1 MKILKPALTVAIL
14 LGSLVCSYA
23 WAQHGH
29 GGGHAGGHGG
39 PHPGAHFA
47 PQYGGHYG
55 AHIDHRIYPPA
66 HIRGYHGGHGYW
78 RGGVFIGA
86 PLLLSYPWYGARHYD
101 PYYGGYYAGVPM
113 YLPPEFPPSDIAP
126 GLSYWYYC
134 ANPGGYYPSVAQCR
148 VPWRVVMSDG
158 PAP

>member
-14 LGSLVCSYA
+14 LGSLVCNYA

-29 GGGHAGGHGG
+29 GGGGHGG
-39 PHPGAHFA
+39 PHGGAHF
-47 PQYGGHYG
+47 G
-55 AHIDHRIYPPA
+55 AHPGPHFGNHTHAPV
-66 HIRGYHGGHGYW
+66 RGYHGGRGYW

-86 PLLLSYPWYGARHYD
+86 PLVLSYPWYGAPRYD

-126 GLSYWYYC
+126 GLTYWYYC

-148 VPWRVVMSDG
+148 VPWRVVTSDG
-158 PAP
+158 PPP